1 MPKPY
6 APLILI
12 PLAFCPAAAAR
23 ADADG
28 PWFVDEAATAGVDFS
43 YDNGMT
49 GKYWFP
55 EIMGGGV
62 ALLDYDNDGLL
73 DLYLVQGGSIDPAG
87 QSQPTT
93 TGDRLFRNES
103 TRDEQGR
110 WRLRFTDVTEKAGI
124 AAHGYGMGVAVG
136 DYNGDGNTDIYVLN
150 FGDNQLWR
158 NNGDGSFSDVTA
170 AAGVNDP
177 RWSVSASFADLDGS
191 GHLDLVVVN
200 YADYSIARHKEC
212 RRAST
217 NLPDYC
223 SPSAYDGVPDAL
235 FRNLGDGRFEDI
247 SRSSGLAAEKRHG
260 LGVISADLDN
270 DGRTDIYVANDG
282 DPNSLW
288 INQGGL
294 RFVDDA
300 FMGGAAVNADGKTE
314 AGMGV
319 DAADYNRSGAED
331 LFVTH
336 MRSETNTLYRNDGQG
351 WFSDVTVAAGLG
363 LPSLG
368 YTGFGTAW
376 LDADNDGWLDL
387 VVANGAVVAEQER
400 VAEGSAFP
408 YHQSNQLFLN
418 DGKGRFSEVSARAGD
433 AFSVMLVSRGAAV
446 GDIDN
451 DGRPDVV
458 ISNIDGPAQI
468 LMNKAEPDRH
478 WLGLRLADAA
488 GKRDLVGSI
497 AWLMEAGEPVQR
509 RRSRTD
515 GSYASANDPRVLFG
529 LADDDKPRDV
539 RVRWSDGLT
548 EDFNG
553 LDVNAYHVLRR
564 GAGTAPVKP

>member
-6 APLILI
+6 LPLILI
-12 PLAFCPAAAAR
+12 LLVSPLLLAPRAAAE
-23 ADADG
+23 D
-28 PWFVDEAATAGVDFS
+28 PWFVDEAAAAGVEFR

-49 GKYWFP
+49 GQYWFP

-73 DLYLVQGGSIDPAG
+73 DLYLVQGGSIDPVE
-87 QSQPTT
+87 QPQRPER
-93 TGDRLFRNES
+93 GDRLFRNES
-103 TRDEQGR
+103 TRDDRGR
-110 WRLRFTDVTEKAGI
+110 WKLRFTDVTEKAGI

-136 DYNGDGNTDIYVLN
+136 DYNGDGHADIYVLN

-170 AAGVNDP
+170 EAGVNDS

-200 YADYSIARHKEC
+200 YADYSVARHKEC

-223 SPSAYDGVPDAL
+223 SPSTYDGVPDTL
-235 FRNLGDGRFEDI
+235 FRNLGNGRFEDV
-247 SRSSGLAAEKRHG
+247 SVASGLAGEKRHG
-260 LGVISADLDN
+260 LGVISADLDD
-270 DGRTDIYVANDG
+270 DGRPDIYVANDG

-288 INQGGL
+288 LNQGEL

-319 DAADYNRSGAED
+319 DAADYDRSGAED

-336 MRSETNTLYRNDGQG
+336 MRSETNTLYRNDGRG
-351 WFSDVTVAAGLG
+351 WFSDVTAAAGLG

-376 LDADNDGWLDL
+376 LDVDNDGWLDL

-418 DGKGRFSEVSARAGD
+418 DGKGRFREASPEAGEAFRA
-433 AFSVMLVSRGAAV
+433 MLVSRGAAV

-468 LMNKAEPDRH
+468 LMNRAAPGRH
-478 WLGLRLADAA
+478 WLGLRLTDAT
-488 GKRDLVGSI
+488 GQRDLVGSI
-497 AWLMEAGEPVQR
+497 AWVMEAGETLQR
-509 RRSRTD
+509 RRARAD

-529 LADDDKPRDV
+529 LADDGKPRDI
-539 RVRWSDGLT
+539 RVRWHDGLV
-548 EDFNG
+548 EDFPA
-553 LDVNAYHVLRR
+553 LEVDAYHVLRR
-564 GAGTAPVKP
+564 GTGSETSR